1 MGFRKFSAIVLVLAA
16 AASYPLAAQQPI
28 VTIEGDNI
36 AITGCF
42 ARVTASPSMAPTSL
56 LWSKGDLML
65 ASAAAAGANVA
76 VPVGTSG
83 VSDRVFYWLNNEDD
97 MAKYLGQRVRIT
109 GEVDDFQK
117 GEIEID
123 RDGDYANVKL
133 EIDKQDE
140 DIRIPMAFLGRGIR
154 DDVNI
159 DIVARK
165 VDVDDVDVLGPC
177 VP

>member
-1 MGFRKFSAIVLVLAA
+1 MGFRMCAA
-16 AASYPLAAQQPI
+16 AVLLSATVALPLSAQQPT

-36 AITGCF
+36 TITGCF

-56 LWSKGDLML
+56 IWSRGDLML
-65 ASAAAAGANVA
+65 AGAAAAGASVA
-76 VPVGTSG
+76 VPVGTTG
-83 VSDRVFYWLNNEDD
+83 MSDRVFYWLNNEED
-97 MAKYLGQRVRIT
+97 MSRHLGKRVRIT

-123 RDGDYANVKL
+123 RDGDFANVKL
-133 EIDKQDE
+133 ELDNQDE
-140 DIRIPMAFLGRGIR
+140 EIRIPMHFLGRGIK
-154 DDVNI
+154 DDVDI

-177 VP
+177 LP